1 MEIIQNKSFKFVLH
15 RLHYVLLSIL
25 NGSSNLNAILKIH
38 QFDIY
43 IYIYIGRGTYIVYI
57 QKYESK

>member
-43 IYIYIGRGTYIVYI
+43 IYIGRGTYTVYI